1 MPSIRTQR
9 RWCGSSCI
17 PFKPVLMESCCFQI
31 INSQQHKKKPKKT
44 KQKACLETRH
54 HIFEKKSCLKNKW
67 TSRPCWCLWR
77 DCFYTVYKS
86 RSLTNAG
93 DCWAL
98 PLGSFV
104 FYTCVLISTCFY
116 VSCIWWFSSLTDVSA
131 FHVWEHWEGL
141 SPVMR
146 LIRRGW

>member
-31 INSQQHKKKPKKT
+31 INSQQHKKKKKN
-44 KQKACLETRH
+44 KAKSLSGNPPSYFWEKKL
-54 HIFEKKSCLKNKW
+54 FEKQMNIEALLMSVTRLF
-67 TSRPCWCLWR
+67 LHG
-77 DCFYTVYKS
+77 KS

-93 DCWAL
+93 DRWAL

>member
-31 INSQQHKKKPKKT
+31 INSQQHKKKQKK
-44 KQKACLETRH
+44 KQSKKLVWKPAIIFLRKKVVWKTNEHRGLADVCDATVFTRQKP
-54 HIFEKKSCLKNKW
+54 ISDKRRRL
-67 TSRPCWCLWR
+67 L
-77 DCFYTVYKS
+77 
-86 RSLTNAG
+86 
-93 DCWAL
+93 AL